1 MDLAKS
7 AQSIYEKTLFN
18 LLNDLYE
25 KFKIKNLTLSGGC
38 AMNSVAN
45 GKILKNTK
53 FEKIYISPNP
63 GDAGGSIGSA
73 LLFLDRNKVKIK
85 KILIMHIW
93 VKIIKMMKLK
103 IF

>member
-1 MDLAKS
+1 MSNEKISQRHMDLAKS

-53 FEKIYISPNP
+53 FEKIYISQTLEMLV
-63 GDAGGSIGSA
+63 DQ
-73 LLFLDRNKVKIK
+73 
-85 KILIMHIW
+85 
-93 VKIIKMMKLK
+93 
-103 IF
+103 